1 MSESKTGSKTDSK
14 TESAQPAD
22 LFAQW
27 NEGWRAMA
35 AASGTVNETWSK
47 SILPFMLARATEN
60 KSGFGAGNELAEAIE
75 RMTQG
80 PRLADVVDF
89 DRKLIGTFAA
99 WTEMQSKL
107 AAYNAVAARPWMRVA
122 EKYKPNQSASVD
134 GKTGYGKPGSQK
146 PGSEDWR
153 KMLGAWTSIA
163 SDELLTHQRS
173 DEFLSVQR
181 ELLQAATAFR
191 AQQTEI
197 SETVSKIMGLPTQS
211 DFDDVTRQ
219 LTELRRE
226 VRALARRVEATDK
239 NNGAPS

>member
-1 MSESKTGSKTDSK
+1 MSDGKTDSK
-14 TESAQPAD
+14 TASNSESAQPAD

-89 DRKLIGTFAA
+89 DRKLVGTFAA

-122 EKYKPNQSASVD
+122 EKYKPNDNASVD
-134 GKTGYGKPGSQK
+134 GKPGSQK
-146 PGSEDWR
+146 SGSEDWR

-163 SDELLTHQRS
+163 NDELLTHQRS